1 MMSSK
6 SDPRQIYDD
15 LKDRL
20 SKVFKTLKTLEA
32 RASKPNFST
41 EELSS
46 RNRMTTAFKGHKVGE
61 CDVDD
66 EIDVNSV
73 QEGQARLDRVLKT
86 LQEIQIQK
94 NSKESTV
101 QGAAVGRKRKS
112 KKCLHFGKLEKDI
125 TSYKSMIGDILAE
138 ADPVS
143 QTRRFGAVV
152 LEGRKIPRSKEEKT
166 KQDLTSIISRWN
178 ALSKE
183 VFNTSHSID
192 AFVSEV
198 QMEYSKLR
206 LWNENAEVADSLLM
220 EYHASHADKPEKLG
234 TTIRAVRMQLHE
246 NQAVLE
252 NFRKAKPR
260 LYNMRDIAVALMR
273 SGRLEEPDADE
284 LERVINIL
292 VAKYES
298 IDNRLNASRDRI
310 YAEINR
316 LRQRM
321 VKQGSSSILRRF
333 SSKRNSSFRRKS
345 SMRKKREIQQRK
357 ETENKNLQVKKESEV
372 VNSSTSTDFN
382 ASMETTLV
390 VQTTD
395 KEYKEE
401 NSRLRMQRESYQA
414 FDLILKACEKTIY
427 NFDIE
432 SGWMTSVPLSN
443 TELEKQLYQLMGFEA
458 DLKKSM
464 TEFQAEKEKFEK
476 AKEDDKFDDTDKGIL
491 ERRVNAV
498 QFSWEKLWGEFIE
511 QKDKLLQ
518 QKDVFE
524 RFDLSFKALEKTV
537 ADFEVKS
544 IQKFSDVGT
553 NVDDLKRQ
561 LSDVMRFESDMKKP
575 MSEFQSE
582 LERLQK
588 AKQEG
593 LFNYTDNE
601 GLERKWSYL
610 KTRWNTLWK
619 EHQENRNR
627 ILQAISEQNHKSLQS
642 IKSDF
647 DAIEKH
653 IHTPDIYDDE
663 RLCLEENILK
673 QKRLMEDLNTY
684 DHAINQIRIT
694 TRGLLEMKLKETETY
709 MAVETKTDEMSE
721 RQKELKKACKKEE
734 DRLVQELAL
743 FDQRQEDKASMV
755 KKETVRISDDYSTLS
770 QTLDDLLADEGFAE
784 LDIDSPKFPPEMKI
798 MKDFDMMV
806 QSINKWMTE
815 SEDLVNSLQ
824 SRLNSREFKK
834 RILKITERWE
844 ELDKIE
850 AKINDINRLGQDI
863 SNDSITMETRE
874 RIKKKLEALNT
885 RWRET
890 KKILK
895 ECIDKEDKE
904 PIGYRGCCCSQ
915 MAPRVFHACF
925 Y

>member
-46 RNRMTTAFKGHKVGE
+46 RNCMTAAFKGHKVGE
-61 CDVDD
+61 CDVAD
-66 EIDVNSV
+66 EIDGFENTT
-73 QEGQARLDRVLKT
+73 GNPKA
-86 LQEIQIQK
+86 K

-138 ADPVS
+138 ADAVS

-152 LEGRKIPRSKEEKT
+152 LEERKIPRSKEEKT
-166 KQDLTSIISRWN
+166 KQDLISIISRWN

-183 VFNTSHSID
+183 VFNTSQSID
-192 AFVSEV
+192 AFVAEV

-260 LYNMRDIAVALMR
+260 LYNMRDISVALMR

-345 SMRKKREIQQRK
+345 SIRKKPAIQQRK
-357 ETENKNLQVKKESEV
+357 KTENKNLQVKKESEV

-382 ASMETTLV
+382 TSMETTLV
-390 VQTTD
+390 FQTTD

-401 NSRLRMQRESYQA
+401 KSR
-414 FDLILKACEKTIY
+414 F
-427 NFDIE
+427 
-432 SGWMTSVPLSN
+432 
-443 TELEKQLYQLMGFEA
+443 
-458 DLKKSM
+458 
-464 TEFQAEKEKFEK
+464 
-476 AKEDDKFDDTDKGIL
+476 
-491 ERRVNAV
+491 
-498 QFSWEKLWGEFIE
+498 
-511 QKDKLLQ
+511 LQ
-518 QKDVFE
+518 QKDVLE
-524 RFDLSFKALEKTV
+524 RFDFSFKSTEKTV

-544 IQKFSDVGT
+544 IQKFSDVGP
-553 NVDDLKRQ
+553 NVDEPKRQ
-561 LSDVMRFESDMKKP
+561 LSDLMRFESDMKKP

-601 GLERKWSYL
+601 GLEKKWNCL

-619 EHQENRNR
+619 EHLENRNR
-627 ILQAISEQNHKSLQS
+627 
-642 IKSDF
+642 
-647 DAIEKH
+647 
-653 IHTPDIYDDE
+653 
-663 RLCLEENILK
+663 LC
-673 QKRLMEDLNTY
+673 
-684 DHAINQIRIT
+684 
-694 TRGLLEMKLKETETY
+694 
-709 MAVETKTDEMSE
+709 
-721 RQKELKKACKKEE
+721 
-734 DRLVQELAL
+734 QELAL
-743 FDQRQEDKASMV
+743 FDQRQEDKAFMV
-755 KKETVRISDDYSTLS
+755 KKETVRISDDYSLLS
-770 QTLDDLLADEGFAE
+770 QTLDDLQNTEYE
-784 LDIDSPKFPPEMKI
+784 PSVRNSPPEMKI
-798 MKDFDMMV
+798 MNNFDMMV

-824 SRLNSREFKK
+824 SRLNSGEFKK

-844 ELDKIE
+844 EMDKIE
-850 AKINDINRLGQDI
+850 TNINDVNRLGQDI
-863 SNDSITMETRE
+863 SNDSITMETKE

-904 PIGYRGCCCSQ
+904 PIGYRGCCSFQ
-915 MAPRVFHACF
+915 IVPRVFHACF
-925 Y
+925 YN

>member
-15 LKDRL
+15 LKDQL
-20 SKVFKTLKTLEA
+20 SKVFKTLKTLET

-46 RNRMTTAFKGHKVGE
+46 RNCMTAAFKGHKVGE
-61 CDVDD
+61 CDVADG
-66 EIDVNSV
+66 IDVNSI

-86 LQEIQIQK
+86 LQEIQRQK

-101 QGAAVGRKRKS
+101 QGAAVGRKTKS

-138 ADPVS
+138 AEPVS

-152 LEGRKIPRSKEEKT
+152 LQERKIPRSKEEKT
-166 KQDLTSIISRWN
+166 KQDLISIISRWN

-220 EYHASHADKPEKLG
+220 EYHTSHADKPEKLG

-260 LYNMRDIAVALMR
+260 LHNMREIAVALMR

-284 LERVINIL
+284 LERVINIV

-310 YAEINR
+310 CAEINR
-316 LRQRM
+316 LRERM
-321 VKQGSSSILRRF
+321 TKQGSSSILRRF

-345 SMRKKREIQQRK
+345 SMRKKPEIQKRK

-372 VNSSTSTDFN
+372 VNSSTSTDFD

-395 KEYKEE
+395 KEYREE
-401 NSRLRMQRESYQA
+401 KSRLRMQREVYQD
-414 FDLILKACEKTIY
+414 FDLILKACEKATY
-427 NFDIE
+427 DFDIE
-432 SGWMTSVPLSN
+432 SGWMTSAPLSD
-443 TELEKQLYQLMGFEA
+443 TELEKQLHQLLS
-458 DLKKSM
+458 LKKSM
-464 TEFQAEKEKFEK
+464 TEFQTEKEKFEK
-476 AKEDDKFDDTDKGIL
+476 AKEDDKFDNTDKGIL
-491 ERRVNAV
+491 DQRVNTV
-498 QFSWEKLWGEFIE
+498 QFSWEKLWGEFIV

-518 QKDVFE
+518 QKDVLE
-524 RFDLSFKALEKTV
+524 RFDLSFKAMEKTV

-544 IQKFSDVGT
+544 IQKFSHVGP
-553 NVDDLKRQ
+553 NVDELRRQ
-561 LSDVMRFESDMKKP
+561 LSDVMRFESDMKKS
-575 MSEFQSE
+575 MSQFQSE

-601 GLERKWSYL
+601 GLEKKWNYL
-610 KTRWNTLWK
+610 KTRWNTLGK
-619 EHQENRNR
+619 EHLENRN
-627 ILQAISEQNHKSLQS
+627 
-642 IKSDF
+642 
-647 DAIEKH
+647 
-653 IHTPDIYDDE
+653 
-663 RLCLEENILK
+663 
-673 QKRLMEDLNTY
+673 
-684 DHAINQIRIT
+684 
-694 TRGLLEMKLKETETY
+694 
-709 MAVETKTDEMSE
+709 
-721 RQKELKKACKKEE
+721 
-734 DRLVQELAL
+734 RLVQELAL
-743 FDQRQEDKASMV
+743 LDQRQEDKAFM
-755 KKETVRISDDYSTLS
+755 
-770 QTLDDLLADEGFAE
+770 
-784 LDIDSPKFPPEMKI
+784 FPPEMKI
-798 MKDFDMMV
+798 MNDFDMMV

-874 RIKKKLEALNT
+874 RIKEKLEALNT
-885 RWRET
+885 GWRET

-904 PIGYRGCCCSQ
+904 PIGYRGCCCFQ

-925 Y
+925 YN